1 MAGPKRGRSLARD
14 DTGPGDRSW
23 NVVSSALGR
32 APESIQKDDRPRL
45 WDEEIRERVKIPVD
59 ERLGG
64 CRGFKSHRPHQQRG
78 SNLDGEPGVPQ
89 HRFCSGKA
97 KVSLDYLVK

>member
-14 DTGPGDRSW
+14 DTEPGDRSE

-32 APESIQKDDRPRL
+32 APESITMGKTNQKLR
-45 WDEEIRERVKIPVD
+45 DEEIQERVKIPVD

-64 CRGFKSHRPHQQRG
+64 CRGFESHRPHHSDLFRCR
-78 SNLDGEPGVPQ
+78 LKMLRV
-89 HRFCSGKA
+89 
-97 KVSLDYLVK
+97 